1 MNGSQFWELYQS
13 YGDVYRQEVLSEEY
27 EELDEVWGLGGEVH
41 PTTGDYT
48 GQGRKPNRTMG
59 GVYNRSSSEKDYID
73 GGSRGRTGK
82 GTLGAVGSAGMN
94 RTPMAK
100 AIEKRADLE
109 RTGQFKRANRITR
122 GIDSMNKPIQHYNK
136 GKAAGKAEG
145 RKEMRGNVNASYEYD
160 LYDVVL
166 EHLLDEGFADT
177 LEDAQVLMANMSEQW
192 IDSIAE
198 ASEDSEVAGELARLR
213 GQMRTAMQKGDDSA
227 IQSISRRLAEIQPA
241 ARAKIGAEMRGLNKR
256 KSSTVQEDS
265 STIKYYQ
272 GLLSDAQRV
281 GDKPK
286 AAKYSRMIDKIQ
298 QSVSQRG

>member
-13 YGDVYRQEVLSEEY
+13 YGDVYRQEVLNEEV

-59 GVYNRSSSEKDYID
+59 GVHNRSSSEKDYID

-100 AIEKRADLE
+100 AIAKRADLE
-109 RTGQFKRANRITR
+109 STGQFKRANRITR
-122 GIDSMNKPIQHYNK
+122 GIDSMNKPIQNYNK

-145 RKEMRGNVNASYEYD
+145 RKEMRDSVEYD

-198 ASEDSEVAGELARLR
+198 ASEDYDAMSPEELHKEV
-213 GQMRTAMQKGDDSA
+213 TALDRRRRSGAPFSQEQQ
-227 IQSISRRLAEIQPA
+227 IRLANLSKRMNT
-241 ARAKIGAEMRGLNKR
+241 ARSGNRVVKKLA
-256 KSSTVQEDS
+256 EDS
-265 STIKYYQ
+265 STIERYRDLASKAT
-272 GLLSDAQRV
+272 SK
-281 GDKPK
+281 GDKQG
-286 AAKYSRMIDKIQ
+286 AAKYNRMIAKIQ
-298 QSVSQRG
+298 QTMNKGV